1 MKQYYYQIRE
11 QGKLWED
18 TPARKVRLRD
28 HGQAV
33 WFAYRLAEMF
43 NEEIRW
49 TDNKDL
55 FQGHYAR
62 PCEVIDPN
70 IT

>member
-1 MKQYYYQIRE
+1 MKSFYFQIKE
-11 QGKLWED
+11 PGKIWED
-18 TPARKVRLRD
+18 TLAREVRLRD

-49 TDNKDL
+49 TDNEGL
-55 FQGHYAR
+55 FQGHYAK
-62 PCEVIDPN
+62 PVQLLN
-70 IT
+70 T